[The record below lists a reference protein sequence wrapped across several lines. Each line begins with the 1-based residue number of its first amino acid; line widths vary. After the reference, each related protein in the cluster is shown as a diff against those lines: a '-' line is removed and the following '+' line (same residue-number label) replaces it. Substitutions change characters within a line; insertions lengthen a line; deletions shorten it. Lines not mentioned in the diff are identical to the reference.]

1 MKVLLRTLLT
11 LLTGYSGLMLGM
23 ALGPRLALWMGGGG
37 LDAVSGL
44 ESGATRAAQPDW
56 GGGRLSLSDRAAAGI
71 IDSVR
76 AASEGGSA
84 RTQACLSPAGG
95 VVLRQKSGDDYAL
108 TMAVPSPGKPG
119 RTAVFELP
127 SAGRFR
133 KQLLPGNGDAEA
145 PAADVPLYPQAVC
158 RTQVGRGTSC
168 FVGFYLTSDSIEAVR
183 AFYVRALGRFGW
195 HRIPVG
201 RPGSLETFTHRE
213 EDRTVVLQLRRQDR
227 TTTRIGLVATTSGGP
242 DRSERK

>member
-1 MKVLLRTLLT
+1 VH
-11 LLTGYSGLMLGM
+11 
-23 ALGPRLALWMGGGG
+23 
-37 LDAVSGL
+37 
-44 ESGATRAAQPDW
+44 
-56 GGGRLSLSDRAAAGI
+56 
-71 IDSVR
+71 
-76 AASEGGSA
+76 
-84 RTQACLSPAGG
+84 TQ
-95 VVLRQKSGDDYAL
+95 
-108 TMAVPSPGKPG
+108 
-119 RTAVFELP
+119 
-127 SAGRFR
+127 
-133 KQLLPGNGDAEA
+133 
-145 PAADVPLYPQAVC
+145 
-158 RTQVGRGTSC
+158 